1 MRNSLFHKF
10 VSFVLLAV
18 MLTFATAGFSHGAC
32 AEDSPGSSSV
42 ISANTVIPSIAAEK
56 QGPVCPC
63 DDHSTDS
70 GHCGISC
77 QCPCHA
83 SLTPQPVQVGCSPQI
98 SPLLFFEPFKALP
111 EVYLS
116 KFIPPQNLA

>member
-1 MRNSLFHKF
+1 MSYSLFHKS

-32 AEDSPGSSSV
+32 AEDVPGSSV
-42 ISANTVIPSIAAEK
+42 ASADAVTSSIAAGT